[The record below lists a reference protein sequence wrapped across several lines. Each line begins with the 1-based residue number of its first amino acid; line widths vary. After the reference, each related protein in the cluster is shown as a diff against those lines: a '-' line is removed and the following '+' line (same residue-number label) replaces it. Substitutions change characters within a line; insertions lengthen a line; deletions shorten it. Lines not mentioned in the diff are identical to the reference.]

1 MIGHAGEDG
10 EATTTIARSR
20 RGRKSGM
27 TTIEKVTAILV
38 MALAGLL
45 ATSAVSQSA
54 PTQSSAVQAAP
65 MMPYA
70 DMPPA
75 AVPYGR
81 YRKPYKEWFVDSS
94 TLDYNG
100 AARERSGVDLTTFK
114 AVNIGFL
121 GPLDSDN
128 VDSPYGVAMLHGSQL
143 AIEEANARGG
153 YDGKPFALNVHDDLP
168 LWGASSMAIVD
179 MVYKDHDVAML
190 GSVDSASTHIELRA
204 TLKLELPIIDTA
216 TNDPT
221 VTQTRVPWL
230 LHNFPDDRQ
239 QGYALADYIFN
250 QRHLK
255 RVGILQVNNRYGR
268 AGKDVFFETARRIGH
283 QPIVEVWFAQDDAD
297 FSEQLQ
303 TLKSSGID
311 GLVIWGNAS
320 QTGQILKRMRAMGM
334 RQPVFAS
341 SRACYPDVIKIAGPA
356 AEGLVSISAI
366 DPNRADPAW
375 QQFRQRFLRRF
386 HTEPDAYA
394 AYAYDGMN
402 MLIAAIQAA
411 GLNRGKIMDA
421 MRHYEMKSYAGVSG
435 KALFDYT
442 LNNIAPLTF
451 ARVHDGQF
459 EYWPEQRTD
468 WKGKPAPFWQ

>member
-1 MIGHAGEDG
+1 M
-10 EATTTIARSR
+10 ATGKIA
-20 RGRKSGM
+20 
-27 TTIEKVTAILV
+27 TVLV
-38 MALAGLL
+38 IALAGLL
-45 ATSAVSQSA
+45 PTCAVSQSNA
-54 PTQSSAVQAAP
+54 AQSSAAKAATI
-65 MMPYA
+65 MPYA

-75 AVPYGR
+75 AMPYGR

-94 TLDYNG
+94 TLDYDG
-100 AARERSGVDLTTFK
+100 AARERSDVNLTALKT
-114 AVNIGFL
+114 VNIGFL
-121 GPLDSDN
+121 GPLDADN
-128 VDSPYGVAMLHGSQL
+128 MDSPYGVAMLHGSQL

-204 TLKLELPIIDTA
+204 TLKLELPIMDTA

-250 QRHLK
+250 QQHLK

-268 AGKDVFFETARRIGH
+268 AGKDIFFETARRIGH
-283 QPIVEVWFAQDDAD
+283 QPIVEVWFAPDATD
-297 FSEQLQ
+297 FSAQLE
-303 TLKSSGID
+303 TLKASGID

-320 QTGQILKRMRAMGM
+320 QAGQILKQMRAMGM
-334 RQPVFAS
+334 QQPVFAS
-341 SRACYPDVIKIAGPA
+341 SRECYPQVIKIAGPA
-356 AEGLVSISAI
+356 AEGLVMISAI
-366 DPNRADPAW
+366 DPNRSDPAW
-375 QQFRQRFLRRF
+375 QQFQQRFRERF

-411 GLNRGKIMDA
+411 GPNRGKIMDA
-421 MRHYEMKSYAGVSG
+421 LRQYEMKSYTGVSG
-435 KALFDYT
+435 KAFFDYT
-442 LNNIAPLTF
+442 LNNIAPVTF
-451 ARVHDGQF
+451 ARVRNGQL

-468 WKGKPAPFWQ
+468 WKGKPAPFWR

>member
-1 MIGHAGEDG
+1 
-10 EATTTIARSR
+10 
-20 RGRKSGM
+20 
-27 TTIEKVTAILV
+27 
-38 MALAGLL
+38 MAMAGLL
-45 ATSAVSQSA
+45 AMHAMSQSA
-54 PTQSSAVQAAP
+54 SPSIGVVKATPT
-65 MMPYA
+65 MPYA

-81 YRKPYKEWFVDSS
+81 YRKPYKEWFVDPS
-94 TLDYNG
+94 TLGYDG
-100 AARERSGVDLTTFK
+100 AARQRSDAEFNELKT
-114 AVNIGFL
+114 VNIGFL
-121 GPLDSDN
+121 GPLDADN
-128 VDSPYGVAMLHGSQL
+128 IDSPYGIAMLHGSQM
-143 AIEEANARGG
+143 AIDEANARGG
-153 YDGKPFALNVHDDLP
+153 YDGKRFALHVHDDLP

-190 GSVDSASTHIELRA
+190 GSVDSASTHIEVRA
-204 TLKLELPIIDTA
+204 TLKLELPIVDTA

-221 VTQTRVPWL
+221 VTQTRIPWL

-283 QPIVEVWFAQDDAD
+283 QPIVEVWFAQDATN
-297 FSEQLQ
+297 FSAQLE
-303 TLKSSGID
+303 TFERSGID

-320 QTGQILKRMRAMGM
+320 QTGQILRQMRTMGM
-334 RQPVFAS
+334 QQPVFAS
-341 SRACYPDVIKIAGPA
+341 SRACYPEVLKIAGPA
-356 AEGLVSISAI
+356 AQGLVSISAI
-366 DPNRADPAW
+366 DPTRSDPAW
-375 QQFRQRFLRRF
+375 QKFRQRFLNRF

-402 MLIAAIQAA
+402 MLIAAIQKA

-421 MRHYEMKSYAGVSG
+421 LRQREMTSYSGVSG
-435 KALFDYT
+435 KAFFDYT
-442 LNNIAPLTF
+442 LNNIAPVTF
-451 ARVHDGQF
+451 ARVHNGRF

-468 WKGKPAPFWQ
+468 WKGKPAPFWRKSGAALQ

>member
-1 MIGHAGEDG
+1 M
-10 EATTTIARSR
+10 ATTGKVAAVLFIA
-20 RGRKSGM
+20 
-27 TTIEKVTAILV
+27 VAV
-38 MALAGLL
+38 LL
-45 ATSAVSQSA
+45 PTRAMSQS
-54 PTQSSAVQAAP
+54 TLSSSSQVQATP
-65 MMPYA
+65 TMPYA

-81 YRKPYKEWFVDSS
+81 FRKPYKEWFVDPS

-100 AARERSGVDLTTFK
+100 AARERPDVGLTTLK
-114 AVNIGFL
+114 TVNIGFL
-121 GPLDSDN
+121 GPLDADN
-128 VDSPYGVAMLHGSQL
+128 VDSPYGIAMLHGSQM
-143 AIEEANARGG
+143 AVDEANARGG
-153 YDGKPFALNVHDDLP
+153 YEGKPFALNVHDDLP
-168 LWGASSMAIVD
+168 LWGASSMAIVN

-204 TLKLELPIIDTA
+204 TLKLELPIVDTA

-221 VTQTRVPWL
+221 VTQTRIPWL

-239 QGYALADYIFN
+239 QGYALADYIFI

-283 QPIVEVWFAQDDAD
+283 QPIVEVWFAQDATD
-297 FSEQLQ
+297 FSAQLE

-320 QTGQILKRMRAMGM
+320 QAGLILKQMRAMGM
-334 RQPVFAS
+334 QQPVFAA
-341 SRACYPDVIKIAGPA
+341 SRACYPEVIKIAGPS

-366 DPNRADPAW
+366 DPTRTDPAW
-375 QQFRQRFLRRF
+375 QQFRQRFVDRF

-402 MLIAAIQAA
+402 MLIAAIQTA
-411 GLNRGKIMDA
+411 GPNRGKIMDA
-421 MRHYEMKSYAGVSG
+421 MRQYEMNSYAGVSG
-435 KALFDYT
+435 KAFFDYT

-451 ARVHDGQF
+451 ARVHNGQL

-468 WKGKPAPFWQ
+468 WKGKPAPFWR

>member
-1 MIGHAGEDG
+1 M
-10 EATTTIARSR
+10 
-20 RGRKSGM
+20 
-27 TTIEKVTAILV
+27 EKVAAILV
-38 MALAGLL
+38 MTLAGVLPR
-45 ATSAVSQSA
+45 SAVSQS
-54 PTQSSAVQAAP
+54 SSSSSSSVTAAST
-65 MMPYA
+65 MPYA

-100 AARERSGVDLTTFK
+100 AARERSDVNLAALKT
-114 AVNIGFL
+114 VNIGFL
-121 GPLDSDN
+121 GPLDADN
-128 VDSPYGVAMLHGSQL
+128 PDSPYGISMLHGSQL
-143 AIEEANARGG
+143 VIEEANARGG
-153 YDGKPFALNVHDDLP
+153 YDGKPFALDVHDDLP

-179 MVYKDHDVAML
+179 MVYNDHDVAML

-204 TLKLELPIIDTA
+204 TLKLELPIVDTA

-268 AGKDVFFETARRIGH
+268 AGKDIFFETARRIGH
-283 QPIVEVWFAQDDAD
+283 QPIVEVWYAPDATD
-297 FSEQLQ
+297 FSAQLK
-303 TLKSSGID
+303 TIKSSAID

-320 QTGQILKRMRAMGM
+320 QAGQILKQMRAMGM

-341 SRACYPDVIKIAGPA
+341 SRAGYPEVMKIAGPA
-356 AEGLVSISAI
+356 AEGLVMISAI
-366 DPNRADPAW
+366 DPNRSDPAW
-375 QQFRQRFLRRF
+375 QQFRRRFTDRF

-402 MLIAAIQAA
+402 MLIAAIQTA

-421 MRHYEMKSYAGVSG
+421 LRQYEMKSYTGVSG
-435 KALFDYT
+435 KAFFDYT
-442 LNNIAPLTF
+442 LNNIAPVTF
-451 ARVHDGQF
+451 ARVQDGQF
-459 EYWPEQRTD
+459 VYWPEQRTD
-468 WKGKPAPFWQ
+468 WKGKPAPFWR

>member
-1 MIGHAGEDG
+1 M
-10 EATTTIARSR
+10 AT
-20 RGRKSGM
+20 M
-27 TTIEKVTAILV
+27 EKVAAVLV

-45 ATSAVSQSA
+45 ATPAVSQSA
-54 PTQSSAVQAAP
+54 PTRSSAVQATP
-65 MMPYA
+65 TMPYA

-81 YRKPYKEWFVDSS
+81 YRKPYKEWFVDPS

-100 AARERSGVDLTTFK
+100 AARERSDVDLTTLK
-114 AVNIGFL
+114 TVNIGFL
-121 GPLDSDN
+121 GPLDADN
-128 VDSPYGVAMLHGSQL
+128 VDSPYGVAMLHGSQM
-143 AIEEANARGG
+143 AVDEANAHGG
-153 YDGKPFALNVHDDLP
+153 YDGKPFALHVHDDLP

-204 TLKLELPIIDTA
+204 TLKLELPIMDTA

-283 QPIVEVWFAQDDAD
+283 QPIVEIWYAPDATD
-297 FSEQLQ
+297 FSTQLE
-303 TLKSSGID
+303 TLNASGID

-320 QTGQILKRMRAMGM
+320 QAGLILKQMRTMGM
-334 RQPVFAS
+334 QQPVFAS
-341 SRACYPDVIKIAGPA
+341 SRTCYPEVVTIAGPA

-366 DPNRADPAW
+366 DPTRTDPAW
-375 QQFRQRFLRRF
+375 QQFRQRFLDRF

-402 MLIAAIQAA
+402 MLIAAIQIA
-411 GLNRGKIMDA
+411 GPNRGKIMDA
-421 MRHYEMKSYAGVSG
+421 MRQYEMKSYTGVSG
-435 KALFDYT
+435 KAFFDYT
-442 LNNIAPLTF
+442 LNNIAPVTF
-451 ARVHDGQF
+451 ARVHNGQF

-468 WKGKPAPFWQ
+468 WKGKPAPFWR

>member
-1 MIGHAGEDG
+1 MGGGRTAG
-10 EATTTIARSR
+10 ASNTVARAA
-20 RGRKSGM
+20 RGRK
-27 TTIEKVTAILV
+27 IEMATMGKFAAVLV
-38 MALAGLL
+38 FVLAGLL
-45 ATSAVSQSA
+45 PTHAWSQSTPTSDTTKQTSA
-54 PTQSSAVQAAP
+54 TL
-65 MMPYA
+65 PYA
-70 DMPPA
+70 NMPPA

-81 YRKPYKEWFVDSS
+81 YRKPYKEWFVDES
-94 TLDYNG
+94 TLDYKG
-100 AARERSGVDLTTFK
+100 AARERTDAELTALKT
-114 AVNIGFL
+114 VNIGFL
-121 GPLDSDN
+121 GPLDADN
-128 VDSPYGVAMLHGSQL
+128 VDSPYGIAMLHGSQL
-143 AIEEANARGG
+143 AIDEANSHGG
-153 YDGKPFALNVHDDLP
+153 YNGTPFTLNVHDDLP

-179 MVYKDHDVAML
+179 MVYKDHDLAML

-204 TLKLELPIIDTA
+204 TLKLELPIVDTA

-283 QPIVEVWFAQDDAD
+283 QPIVEVWFAQDATD
-297 FSEQLQ
+297 FSAQLE

-320 QTGQILKRMRAMGM
+320 QAGLILKKMRAMGM
-334 RQPVFAS
+334 QQPVFAS
-341 SRACYPDVIKIAGPA
+341 SRACYPEVIQAAGLA

-366 DPNRADPAW
+366 DPTRTDPAW
-375 QQFRQRFLRRF
+375 QQFRQRFVAHF

-402 MLIAAIQAA
+402 MLIAAIQTA
-411 GLNRGKIMDA
+411 GPNRGKIMDV
-421 MRHYEMKSYAGVSG
+421 MRQYEMKSYAGVSG
-435 KALFDYT
+435 KAFFDYT

-459 EYWPEQRTD
+459 VYWPEQRTD
-468 WKGKPAPFWQ
+468 WKGKPAQFLQ

>member
-1 MIGHAGEDG
+1 
-10 EATTTIARSR
+10 
-20 RGRKSGM
+20 
-27 TTIEKVTAILV
+27 
-38 MALAGLL
+38 MAKTETVVKALAMVLAGLL
-45 ATSAVSQSA
+45 PTCAVSQSTSSASSSVKAA
-54 PTQSSAVQAAP
+54 PT
-65 MMPYA
+65 MPYA

-100 AARERSGVDLTTFK
+100 AARDRTDVDLATLKT
-114 AVNIGFL
+114 VNIGFL
-121 GPLDSDN
+121 GPLDADN
-128 VDSPYGVAMLHGSQL
+128 IDSPYGVAMLHGSQL
-143 AIEEANARGG
+143 AMEEANARGG

-204 TLKLELPIIDTA
+204 TLKLELPIVDTA

-283 QPIVEVWFAQDDAD
+283 QPIVEAWFAPDATD
-297 FSEQLQ
+297 FSAQLE
-303 TLKSSGID
+303 TLKASGID

-320 QTGQILKRMRAMGM
+320 QAGQILKQMRAMSM
-334 RQPVFAS
+334 PQPVFAS
-341 SRACYPDVIKIAGPA
+341 SRACYPEVIKVAGTA
-356 AEGLVSISAI
+356 ADGLVMISAI
-366 DPNRADPAW
+366 DPSRTDPAW
-375 QQFRQRFLRRF
+375 QQFRQRFLDRF
-386 HTEPDAYA
+386 HAEPDAYA

-402 MLIAAIQAA
+402 MLIAAIQTA
-411 GLNRGKIMDA
+411 GPNRGKIMDA
-421 MRHYEMKSYAGVSG
+421 MRQYEMKSYTGVSG
-435 KALFDYT
+435 KAFFDYT
-442 LNNIAPLTF
+442 LNNIAPITF
-451 ARVHDGQF
+451 AHVHDGRF

-468 WKGKPAPFWQ
+468 WKGKPAPFWR

>member
-1 MIGHAGEDG
+1 
-10 EATTTIARSR
+10 
-20 RGRKSGM
+20 M
-27 TTIEKVTAILV
+27 TTMKEVAAVLV

-45 ATSAVSQSA
+45 PTRAASQSA
-54 PTQSSAVQAAP
+54 PSSSSAVKATP
-65 MMPYA
+65 TMPYA

-81 YRKPYKEWFVDSS
+81 YRKPYTEWFIDSS
-94 TLDYNG
+94 TLDYRG
-100 AARERSGVDLTTFK
+100 AARERTDVELTTLNT
-114 AVNIGFL
+114 VNIGFL
-121 GPLDSDN
+121 GPLDADN
-128 VDSPYGVAMLHGSQL
+128 VDSPYGIAMLHGSQL
-143 AIEEANARGG
+143 AVDEANTRGG
-153 YDGKPFALNVHDDLP
+153 YDGKPFWLNVHDDLP

-204 TLKLELPIIDTA
+204 TLKLELPIMDTA

-283 QPIVEVWFAQDDAD
+283 QPIVEVWFAPDATD
-297 FSEQLQ
+297 FSAQLE

-320 QTGQILKRMRAMGM
+320 QAGLILKQMRAMGM
-334 RQPVFAS
+334 QQAVFAS
-341 SRACYPDVIKIAGPA
+341 SRACYREVVTIAGSA

-366 DPNRADPAW
+366 DPTRTDPAW
-375 QQFRQRFLRRF
+375 QQFRQHFLDRF

-402 MLIAAIQAA
+402 MLIAAIQTA
-411 GLNRGKIMDA
+411 GPNRGKIMDA
-421 MRHYEMKSYAGVSG
+421 LRQYEMKSYTGVSG
-435 KALFDYT
+435 KAFFDYT
-442 LNNIAPLTF
+442 LNNIAPVTF
-451 ARVHDGQF
+451 ARVHNSHF

-468 WKGKPAPFWQ
+468 WKGKPAPFLR

>member
-1 MIGHAGEDG
+1 MIMREVDLENA
-10 EATTTIARSR
+10 AARIAR
-20 RGRKSGM
+20 GNRKKNRM
-27 TTIEKVTAILV
+27 TTGKVAAILV

-45 ATSAVSQSA
+45 PTLALSQSSETSGSAVKAA
-54 PTQSSAVQAAP
+54 PT
-65 MMPYA
+65 MPYA

-81 YRKPYKEWFVDSS
+81 YRKPYKEWFVDDS
-94 TLDYNG
+94 TLNYNG
-100 AARERSGVDLTTFK
+100 AARERSDVDLQALK
-114 AVNIGFL
+114 SVNIGFL
-121 GPLDSDN
+121 GPLDADN

-153 YDGKPFALNVHDDLP
+153 YGGKPFVLNVHDDLP

-204 TLKLELPIIDTA
+204 TLKLELPIVDTA

-255 RVGILQVNNRYGR
+255 RIGILQVNNRYGR

-283 QPIVEVWFAQDDAD
+283 QPIVEVWFAPDASD
-297 FSEQLQ
+297 FSAQLE
-303 TLKSSGID
+303 TLKASGID
-311 GLVIWGNAS
+311 GLVIWGNAP
-320 QTGQILKRMRAMGM
+320 QTGLMLKQMRAMGM
-334 RQPVFAS
+334 QQPVFAS
-341 SRACYPDVIKIAGPA
+341 SRACYPDAIKIAGSA

-366 DPNRADPAW
+366 DPNRTDTAW
-375 QQFRQRFLRRF
+375 QQFRQRFLDRF

-402 MLIAAIQAA
+402 MLIAAIQTA
-411 GLNRGKIMDA
+411 GLNRGEIMDA
-421 MRHYEMKSYAGVSG
+421 MRQYEMKSYTGVSG
-435 KALFDYT
+435 KAFFDYT
-442 LNNIAPLTF
+442 LNNIAPVTF

-468 WKGKPAPFWQ
+468 WKGKSAPFLR

>member
-1 MIGHAGEDG
+1 
-10 EATTTIARSR
+10 
-20 RGRKSGM
+20 M
-27 TTIEKVTAILV
+27 TTKEKVATVVV

-45 ATSAVSQSA
+45 PTSAMSQSTPPSSNEVKTA
-54 PTQSSAVQAAP
+54 PT
-65 MMPYA
+65 MPYA

-81 YRKPYKEWFVDSS
+81 YRKPYKEWFIDSS

-100 AARERSGVDLTTFK
+100 AARERTDSDLTTLK
-114 AVNIGFL
+114 TVSIGFL
-121 GPLDSDN
+121 GPLDADN
-128 VDSPYGVAMLHGSQL
+128 VDSPYGVAMLHGSRM
-143 AIEEANARGG
+143 AVDEANARGG
-153 YDGKPFALNVHDDLP
+153 YRGKPFALNVHDDLP

-268 AGKDVFFETARRIGH
+268 AGKDIFFETARRIGH
-283 QPIVEVWFAQDDAD
+283 QPIVEVWFAPDATD
-297 FSEQLQ
+297 FSAQLE
-303 TLKSSGID
+303 TLKASGID

-320 QTGQILKRMRAMGM
+320 QTGLVLKQMRATGM
-334 RQPVFAS
+334 QQPVFAS
-341 SRACYPDVIKIAGPA
+341 SRACYREVVTIAGPA
-356 AEGLVSISAI
+356 AEGLVMISAI
-366 DPNRADPAW
+366 DPNRSDPAW
-375 QQFRQRFLRRF
+375 QQFRQRFLDRF

-394 AYAYDGMN
+394 AYAYDGMK
-402 MLIAAIQAA
+402 MLIAAIQTA
-411 GLNRGKIMDA
+411 GLNRGNIMDA
-421 MRHYEMKSYAGVSG
+421 MRQYEMKSYTGVSG
-435 KALFDYT
+435 RAFFDYT
-442 LNNIAPLTF
+442 LNNIAPVTF
-451 ARVHDGQF
+451 ARIENGRFV
-459 EYWPEQRTD
+459 YWPEQRTD
-468 WKGKPAPFWQ
+468 WKGKPLPFLQ

>member
-1 MIGHAGEDG
+1 MVLG
-10 EATTTIARSR
+10 
-20 RGRKSGM
+20 
-27 TTIEKVTAILV
+27 IEIRAEVLV
-38 MALAGLL
+38 IALAGLL
-45 ATSAVSQSA
+45 SIPARSQSTSSPVAPKAA
-54 PTQSSAVQAAP
+54 PT
-65 MMPYA
+65 MPYA

-81 YRKPYKEWFVDSS
+81 YRKPYKEWFVDPS

-100 AARERSGVDLTTFK
+100 AARERSDVELNELKT
-114 AVNIGFL
+114 VNIGFL
-121 GPLDSDN
+121 GPLDADN
-128 VDSPYGVAMLHGSQL
+128 VDSPYGVAMLHGSQM
-143 AIEEANARGG
+143 AVDEANARGG

-190 GSVDSASTHIELRA
+190 GSVDSASTHIEVRA
-204 TLKLELPIIDTA
+204 TLKLELPIMDTA

-221 VTQTRVPWL
+221 VTQTRIPWL
-230 LHNFPDDRQ
+230 MHNFPDDRQ

-283 QPIVEVWFAQDDAD
+283 QPIVEVWFAPDTTD
-297 FSEQLQ
+297 FSAQLE

-320 QTGQILKRMRAMGM
+320 QAGSILKQMRAMGM
-334 RQPVFAS
+334 QQPVFAS
-341 SRACYPDVIKIAGPA
+341 SRACYPETVKIAGPA

-366 DPNRADPAW
+366 DPTRTDPSW
-375 QQFRQRFLRRF
+375 QQFRQRFLNRF
-386 HTEPDAYA
+386 HAEPDAYA

-402 MLIAAIQAA
+402 MLIAAIQKA

-421 MRHYEMKSYAGVSG
+421 LRQYEMKSYIGVSG
-435 KALFDYT
+435 KAFFDYT
-442 LNNIAPLTF
+442 LNNIAPVTF
-451 ARVHDGQF
+451 ARIQNGQF
-459 EYWPEQRTD
+459 VYWPEQRTD
-468 WKGKPAPFWQ
+468 WKGKPVSFFR

>member
-1 MIGHAGEDG
+1 
-10 EATTTIARSR
+10 
-20 RGRKSGM
+20 
-27 TTIEKVTAILV
+27 
-38 MALAGLL
+38 MAKTETVVKALAMVLAGLL
-45 ATSAVSQSA
+45 PTCAVSQSTSSSSSSVKA
-54 PTQSSAVQAAP
+54 VPT
-65 MMPYA
+65 MPYA

-100 AARERSGVDLTTFK
+100 AARDRTDVDLATLKT
-114 AVNIGFL
+114 VNIGFL
-121 GPLDSDN
+121 GPLDADN
-128 VDSPYGVAMLHGSQL
+128 IDSPYGVAMLHGSQL
-143 AIEEANARGG
+143 AMEEANARGG

-204 TLKLELPIIDTA
+204 TLKLELPIVDTA

-283 QPIVEVWFAQDDAD
+283 QPIVEAWFAPDATD
-297 FSEQLQ
+297 FSAQLE
-303 TLKSSGID
+303 TLKASGID

-320 QTGQILKRMRAMGM
+320 QAGQILKQMRAMSM
-334 RQPVFAS
+334 PQPVFAS
-341 SRACYPDVIKIAGPA
+341 SRACYPEVMKIAGTA
-356 AEGLVSISAI
+356 ADGLVMISAI
-366 DPNRADPAW
+366 DPSRTDPAW
-375 QQFRQRFLRRF
+375 QQFRQRFLDRF

-402 MLIAAIQAA
+402 MLIAAIQTA
-411 GLNRGKIMDA
+411 GPNRGKIMDA
-421 MRHYEMKSYAGVSG
+421 MRQYEMKSYTGVSG
-435 KALFDYT
+435 KAFFDYT
-442 LNNIAPLTF
+442 LNNIAPITF

-459 EYWPEQRTD
+459 VYWREQRTD
-468 WKGKPAPFWQ
+468 WKGKPAPFWR

>member
-1 MIGHAGEDG
+1 M
-10 EATTTIARSR
+10 
-20 RGRKSGM
+20 
-27 TTIEKVTAILV
+27 EKVATILV

-45 ATSAVSQSA
+45 PTRAASQSTSTSSTTVKAA
-54 PTQSSAVQAAP
+54 PT
-65 MMPYA
+65 MPYA

-81 YRKPYKEWFVDSS
+81 YRKPYKEWFVDPS

-100 AARERSGVDLTTFK
+100 DAARERS
-114 AVNIGFL
+114 
-121 GPLDSDN
+121 DSRSD
-128 VDSPYGVAMLHGSQL
+128 DIEDREYRIPGAAGRGQRGLSYGVAMLHGSQL

-153 YDGKPFALNVHDDLP
+153 YHGKPFALNVHDDLP

-204 TLKLELPIIDTA
+204 TLKLELPIVDTA

-221 VTQTRVPWL
+221 VTQTRIPWL

-283 QPIVEVWFAQDDAD
+283 QPIVEVWFAPDATD
-297 FSEQLQ
+297 FSAQLE
-303 TLKSSGID
+303 TLKASGID

-320 QTGQILKRMRAMGM
+320 QTGLILKQMRAMGM
-334 RQPVFAS
+334 QQPVFAS
-341 SRACYPDVIKIAGPA
+341 SRACYPEVVKIAGPA
-356 AEGLVSISAI
+356 AEGLVT
-366 DPNRADPAW
+366 
-375 QQFRQRFLRRF
+375 
-386 HTEPDAYA
+386 H
-394 AYAYDGMN
+394 
-402 MLIAAIQAA
+402 
-411 GLNRGKIMDA
+411 
-421 MRHYEMKSYAGVSG
+421 
-435 KALFDYT
+435 
-442 LNNIAPLTF
+442 
-451 ARVHDGQF
+451 
-459 EYWPEQRTD
+459 
-468 WKGKPAPFWQ
+468 